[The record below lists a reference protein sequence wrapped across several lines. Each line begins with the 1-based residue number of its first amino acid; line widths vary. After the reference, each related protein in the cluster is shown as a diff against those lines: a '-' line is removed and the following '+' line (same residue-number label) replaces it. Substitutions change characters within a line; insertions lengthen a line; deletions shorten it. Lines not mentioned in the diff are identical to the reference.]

1 MKKYAKLIIALGL
14 AGGIML
20 TGCQKNES
28 GSAEPTATPEPTEAA
43 EEVTP
48 EPTAMAAEE
57 PEPTEDPIPDGYV
70 VSYLTGEYVPEAIGR
85 RRPVA
90 VMLNNLRPA
99 CPQAGIAN
107 AGVVYEAPVE
117 GGITRLMGVFEDYDN
132 LEKIGS
138 VRSCRDYYIFYASG
152 FDAIYT
158 HYGQSA
164 YALPFLEL
172 PEVNNISGLAGYGD
186 QVFYRT
192 TDRKSPHNA
201 YTSFEGIQKGIEI
214 NGYSQEYAEDFQPG
228 YAFCGVDDEV
238 ELPGE
243 TEANVVKPGYFL
255 NEPWFEYNPEDKLYY
270 RFQYGDKQIDQLTG
284 EQIAYKNIILQYSSW
299 RKYDENGYL
308 NIDVDEPNVGKYIV
322 NGKAIDITWKKHTPW
337 GATFYYDTNGNQI
350 TMDTGKTWVC
360 IIQDTYAD
368 RVEILG
374 SDDSSASSTDTQDS
388 EAQAAAEKAAASDT
402 EY

>member
-1 MKKYAKLIIALGL
+1 
-14 AGGIML
+14 ML

-28 GSAEPTATPEPTEAA
+28 GSAEPTATPEPT

-117 GGITRLMGVFEDYDN
+117 GGITRLMGIFEDYDN

-172 PEVNNISGLAGYGD
+172 SEVNNISGLAGYGD

-192 TDRKSPHNA
+192 T
-201 YTSFEGIQKGIEI
+201 
-214 NGYSQEYAEDFQPG
+214 
-228 YAFCGVDDEV
+228 
-238 ELPGE
+238 
-243 TEANVVKPGYFL
+243 
-255 NEPWFEYNPEDKLYY
+255 
-270 RFQYGDKQIDQLTG
+270 
-284 EQIAYKNIILQYSSW
+284 
-299 RKYDENGYL
+299 ENGYL

-374 SDDSSASSTDTQDS
+374 SNDSSASSTDTQDS
-388 EAQAAAEKAAASDT
+388 EAQAAAEEAAASDT